1 MTAGIVLALTLIG
14 GQASASRP
22 EPPQPVAGPDF
33 AVRTPYALSG
43 SAVASKRP
51 LSGKALRK
59 QLNSI
64 IDSGSS
70 ASGAFVYDVG
80 KGRRIFSE
88 DGSRSRILA
97 SNTKIFTTSTALD
110 VLGANDRL
118 ETEVFADG
126 LIEGGVLDGDLYL
139 VGDGD
144 PALASKD
151 FAASNGLPL
160 TPFGHLAKQIK
171 AAGIERVTG
180 KVFADDS
187 VFDRVRGVADSGG
200 NTSPY
205 IGPLSGLSYNSGFVS
220 GDFANDP
227 ALVAANTLKGDLER
241 RGVGVGGNSELGK
254 LPDSVAETEPLA
266 VVESPTIATLIEE
279 TNHVSNNFFAEM
291 LLKRLAATGGKQGT
305 TERGSQLVEDF
316 VGGLGVEIHS
326 TDGSGLTRSNTAAP
340 REVGELLVAMLKQ
353 PFAEAFFDSLP
364 IVAQEGTVAYRMG
377 GTAAAGFCRAKTG
390 TLSDVSAL
398 SGYCGEGNNA
408 IVFSILNNSTGIGTA
423 HSVQDQMVALIAR
436 YGS

>member
-1 MTAGIVLALTLIG
+1 MLALTVIG
-14 GQASASRP
+14 GQASAARP
-22 EPPQPVAGPDF
+22 EPLQPVAGPDI
-33 AVRTPYALSG
+33 AERTPYAQPG
-43 SAVASKRP
+43 SSVAAKRP
-51 LSGKALRK
+51 LSGRALRR
-59 QLNSI
+59 QLNRI
-64 IDSGSS
+64 IDSAGS

-80 KGRRIFSE
+80 KGRRIFAE
-88 DGSRSRILA
+88 DGNRPRILA
-97 SNTKIFTTSTALD
+97 SNTKIFTTATALD
-110 VLGANDRL
+110 VLGPNDRL
-118 ETEVFADG
+118 ETEVVADG
-126 LIEGGVLDGDLYL
+126 QIEAGVLDGDLYL

-144 PALASKD
+144 PALASKS

-160 TPFGHLAKQIK
+160 TPFGRLARQIK

-180 KVFADDS
+180 KIFADDS

-200 NTSPY
+200 ATSPY
-205 IGPLSGLSYNSGFVS
+205 IGPLSGLSINSGYVS
-220 GDFANDP
+220 GGFASDP

-241 RGVGVGGNSELGK
+241 RGIGVGGGTTLGK
-254 LPDSVAETEPLA
+254 LPDSLADAEPLA
-266 VVESPTIATLIEE
+266 LVVSPPIATLIEE

-291 LLKRLAATGGKQGT
+291 LLKRLAATGGRLGT
-305 TERGSQLVEDF
+305 TKRGSQLVEDF
-316 VGGLGVEIHS
+316 VGGLGVRMHS
-326 TDGSGLTRSNTAAP
+326 VDGSGLTRSNTAAP
-340 REVGELLVAMLKQ
+340 REVGELLVALLRQ
-353 PFAEAFFDSLP
+353 PFADAFYDSLP
-364 IVAQEGTVAYRMG
+364 VIAQEGTVAYRMG